1 MKKNLIKYFFIVI
14 LGISFIYII
23 LDYNIGIPC
32 IFHKI
37 TNLYCPGCGIT
48 RCLKS
53 ILTLNFYQ
61 AFRYNIL
68 ITILLPFFIFYFIYS
83 IVLKKDFK
91 IPNYI
96 WYILLFIIILFG
108 VFRNI
113 PYFSYLAPTII

>member
-1 MKKNLIKYFFIVI
+1 MKKNIIKYLFIII

-32 IFHKI
+32 VFYKI

-53 ILTLNFYQ
+53 ILTFNFYQ
-61 AFRYNIL
+61 AFRYNAL
-68 ITILLPFFIFYFIYS
+68 ITILLPFFTLYFIYS
-83 IVLKKDFK
+83 FVLKKDFK
-91 IPNYI
+91 IPNFI